1 MRNKNE
7 KTQIFMNKAVYL
19 GLSILEL
26 SRILIFGFW
35 YDYVK
40 PKYGEKTKLCY
51 MDTDSF
57 IVYIKTDGI
66 YKDIAE
72 HVETRFDTS
81 DYELDRPLP
90 KGKNRKVTGIM
101 KDQFGGRIITQIAGL
116 RATTYSYST
125 DDGSE
130 DKKAKGTRKCII
142 QRNVKFENY
151 KNSLE
156 ATQL

>member
-7 KTQIFMNKAVYL
+7 KTQIFMNKPVYL

-101 KDQFGGRIITQIAGL
+101 KDQFGGRIITQTAGL